1 MLSCVLDIDIINL
14 LATRFFFFLRMPLVA
29 CFSCLHRLH
38 FSRACLRA
46 WDWLHVS
53 RACHRLHVPPLPLAT
68 FQTFCS
74 VTQGVLCKPLL
85 LAARGGH
92 KDIVEFLLEK
102 GASPTEEDTV
112 KLNTR
117 LINPFIVNFNPH
129 LIFPDNIKTF
139 SSRQLKGVKKFV
151 HEDIFV
157 MKHEI
162 LRTCVK
168 EMYDS
173 K

>member
-1 MLSCVLDIDIINL
+1 MVKF
-14 LATRFFFFLRMPLVA
+14 LA
-29 CFSCLHRLH
+29 S
-38 FSRACLRA
+38 
-46 WDWLHVS
+46 
-53 RACHRLHVPPLPLAT
+53 

-112 KLNTR
+112 KLSTR

-139 SSRQLKGVKKFV
+139 SSRQLKGVKQFV

-157 MKHEI
+157 MKHKI
-162 LRTCVK
+162 LRTCLK